1 MSILQTTDLK
11 KYYGAEPNST
21 KALDGVTLSI
31 EQGEFVDI
39 VGTSGSGKTVGNVL
53 LLGAFQGFKGIVEYA
68 AFSYPIWMMIALA
81 AILFVFCWFIPLLF
95 VNRMVKKQRLKD

>member
-31 EQGEFVDI
+31 EQGE
-39 VGTSGSGKTVGNVL
+39 
-53 LLGAFQGFKGIVEYA
+53 FQGFKGIVEYA